1 MLESVQTIALYTT
14 FWCTMDT
21 LFRVCSLSGFL
32 VLRSIHDAFLGLL
45 AAPSI
50 YSLLHDGPMPFY
62 VSHSHLWY
70 ASFHLYYLFM
80 YHRQFQLDD
89 AFTIVLAASL
99 VLGWYASTPCLGEAH
114 MFFLAVPFGMDYI
127 TLFLGFTSSNWMD
140 GWIRAPLYHVH
151 HAVLLYELYHTT
163 RFTMLW
169 WLHIIAIFHVS
180 WNGYEIDR
188 HRERMPKKCHP
199 LSTTLTAESY
209 SLAYKPSRYDL

>member
-32 VLRSIHDAFLGLL
+32 FLRGIHDALLGLL

-89 AFTIVLAASL
+89 AFNIVLAASL

-114 MFFLAVPFGMDYI
+114 MFFLAIPFGMDYI
-127 TLFLGFTSSNWMD
+127 ALFLGFTSSNWMD
-140 GWIRAPLYHVH
+140 GWIRAPICHVH
-151 HAVLLYELYHTT
+151 HAVLLYELYHTA
-163 RFTMLW
+163 RFTMVW
-169 WLHIIAIFHVS
+169 WLHIIAIVHVS

-188 HRERMPKKCHP
+188 HRERLSKKCH
-199 LSTTLTAESY
+199 TYAKCTAESH